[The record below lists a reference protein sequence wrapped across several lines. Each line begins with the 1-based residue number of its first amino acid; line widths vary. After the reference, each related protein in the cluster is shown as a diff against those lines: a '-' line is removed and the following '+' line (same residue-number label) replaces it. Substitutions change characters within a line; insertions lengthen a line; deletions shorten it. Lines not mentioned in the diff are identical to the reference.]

1 MFLRKSIRRYKDKV
15 YTNYMLV
22 ESIHTAKGPRQK
34 VVCSLGDLSPRPAKE
49 WLALAHRVEDALLG
63 QKDLLE
69 DSDAEVAEIVR
80 RVRQRQARGEPSTTS
95 ASGDRGDEDLVTIHG
110 DRVGVEEPRPAGAV
124 HVGYQ
129 FWKRLGLE
137 EILEGLEFSSRA
149 VELTCAMVLNRLVT
163 PKSEHAMP
171 DWIRA
176 TAIGDL
182 LGVDFAELTDSP
194 LYRNL
199 DRLHPNRVVIE
210 KALAARERSLFN
222 LDPTIFFYDLT
233 STYFEGQALANPKA
247 RRGYSR
253 DQRPDCKQ
261 VVVGLAVGKEGFP
274 LAHEVYAGN
283 TQDRQTLPSML
294 DSLEKRVG
302 VIKGMTVVVD
312 RGMAYAENLAEMR
325 RRELHYVVAAR
336 QPERDPWR
344 EEFEKAEGFEE
355 VHREPSPRNPFQQK
369 STVRVKRITR
379 ETEHWILCSSSERV
393 AKDRAIREKQESRFI
408 ADIAKLQKRIAAG
421 RLVREVAIGE
431 AMGRLKER
439 YSRVA
444 RYHALEFDAGARK
457 LVHEPDAEKKA
468 KAELLDGTYL
478 LRTDRQDLSAD
489 EAWRIYITLTR
500 AESAFRSMKT
510 PLAERPIFH
519 HLERR
524 VETHIFLC
532 LLAYH
537 LLVAIET
544 TLLRQGVHTSRAT
557 VRETLATHE
566 ISTIVLPTN
575 SGAILKIRKGSTPE
589 AKQVEL
595 YQQLGVPTEL
605 IRPKKTWLHP
615 PHQ

>member
-544 TLLRQGVHTSRAT
+544 TLLRQGVHTSWAT

-605 IRPKKTWLHP
+605 IRPKKTWIHP

>member
-544 TLLRQGVHTSRAT
+544 TLLRQGVHTSWAT